1 MGKKVW
7 LVAALVLLVGLIWVP
22 AASAAPAAPP
32 APPVGGGF
40 WHTVQYGES
49 LSTIG
54 WRYGVNPYTICTA
67 NGLYNCSFI
76 YAGQQ
81 LWIPAS
87 YQPPVGP
94 GGCCCRAYHT
104 VTYGQTLS
112 SIAAWYGTSAWQIAD
127 CNGIYN
133 MNLIYSGQR
142 LCIPGC

>member
-7 LVAALVLLVGLIWVP
+7 LVAALVLLLGLIWVP
-22 AASAAPAAPP
+22 AASAAPP
-32 APPVGGGF
+32 APQGGGGF

-54 WRYGVNPYTICTA
+54 RRYGANPYTICTA
-67 NGLYNCSFI
+67 NGLYNCNYI
-76 YAGQQ
+76 YAGQR
-81 LWIPAS
+81 LWIPGPS
-87 YQPPVGP
+87 QPGYPDYG
-94 GGCCCRAYHT
+94 CCRAYHT

-112 SIAAWYGTSAWQIAD
+112 SIAAWYGTSAWQIAN

-133 MNLIYSGQR
+133 MNLIYAGQR